1 MKRLPLLALLFLLFC
16 LPSCLSYIEKNKKT
30 GNLIIERIE
39 KYKKDSGHLPDQIN
53 YIGSKYEF
61 LDFQNDSTVVS
72 VLEIDGEVFCYQ
84 RLDSINYTIW
94 FGTSLGEGIYYYSD
108 SKQWEDRLRKA
119 EGQAKVFEITI
130 EYQDDTESE
139 SLPIKCGNLT
149 GDVFYD
155 EISVPYDHHTNGIYH
170 YQLEQDLPDY
180 ISIPIDLDGSYI
192 KVILGNYKCTEL
204 NIKIKSP
211 LVENYLTDTII
222 EQESTFQIKTD
233 KRTHQDTL
241 YFENSKIQT
250 QIVEGISHNDGF
262 QFQINEYAYIGR
274 LDAYNN
280 TDIESAHKYKNDVF
294 RRWFGK
300 RKYIYTV
307 HSKTQWVYYLE
318 IYL

>member
-1 MKRLPLLALLFLLFC
+1 MSKKLIYILAIFAILS
-16 LPSCLSYIEKNKKT
+16 SCTFNHNTDRYVL
-30 GNLIIERIE
+30 
-39 KYKKDSGHLPDQIN
+39 KD
-53 YIGSKYEF
+53 
-61 LDFQNDSTVVS
+61 VS
-72 VLEIDGEVFCYQ
+72 QSCNIL
-84 RLDSINYTIW
+84 
-94 FGTSLGEGIYYYSD
+94 
-108 SKQWEDRLRKA
+108 
-119 EGQAKVFEITI
+119 ITI

-180 ISIPIDLDGSYI
+180 ISIPIDLNGSYI
-192 KVILGNYKCTEL
+192 KVFLGNYKCTEL